1 MLLQE
6 QQQQQQQQIVV
17 DDDEDEM
24 GRGPASVTRPI
35 GDVLVPPLP
44 LQPAPSLICT
54 FSRLCDDGPLPAAL
68 ALLPNL
74 AAAGVRADPIS
85 LCRLI
90 KLCVRQGKASDGR
103 LIHRHVSSAAN
114 SNGEGAPHASLFVS
128 MHAKFGLLDDALEL
142 FGRMPERNVVSWTTV
157 ISALAS
163 AGGRKQDSFVK

>member
-6 QQQQQQQQIVV
+6 QQQQQQIVV

-24 GRGPASVTRPI
+24 GRGPASVCLHSHSNPH
-35 GDVLVPPLP
+35 L
-44 LQPAPSLICT
+44 LICT

-74 AAAGVRADPIS
+74 AAAGVRTDPIS

-90 KLCVRQGKASDGR
+90 KLCVRHGKASDGR

-142 FGRMPERNVVSWTTV
+142 LGRMPERNVVSWTTV